1 MICAHHRYHLRMTR
15 RIIGLLRA
23 SHFGPNL
30 LVTFISLFFAQLYW
44 WEGPA
49 FIIALG
55 VFCGQFVVGWS
66 NDVIDYQDDL
76 LHNRQKKPLVSG
88 QISLKLLQNALRMML
103 PLAIVINLF
112 GPLGFVG
119 GGLSVLAIGW
129 AVAYNIY
136 FKFTIFSWLPY
147 AIAFGSLPSCM
158 ALSKGQAP
166 ELWMWLGGAL
176 LGTAAHFLNV
186 IKDMDQDQ
194 ASGIKGLPQR
204 LGTRASVVTAIA
216 LIAAAVTVILL
227 TFTSL
232 PTAAP

>member
-1 MICAHHRYHLRMTR
+1 MTR
-15 RIIGLLRA
+15 KIHGLLRA

-55 VFCGQFVVGWS
+55 VFCGQLVVGWS

-88 QISLKLLQNALRMML
+88 QISLKLMQNSLRVML
-103 PLAIVINLF
+103 PLAILINLF

-119 GGLSVLAIGW
+119 GGLSVFAIGW
-129 AVAYNIY
+129 AVAYNFY
-136 FKFTIFSWLPY
+136 FKFTSFSWLPY

-158 ALSKGQAP
+158 AISKGQTP

-204 LGTRASVVTAIA
+204 VGTRVSIVTAIA
-216 LIAAAVTVILL
+216 LIAAAFAVILL

-232 PTAAP
+232 PTPAP